1 MPSLASRSLLRG
13 GVAFIVEEYAMKAE
27 LESLV
32 DQMITRGILFDE
44 AVKEFEKK
52 FILKVVNRHHN
63 NLSKAA
69 EELGIHRN
77 TLSKRIVEYENAVNG
92 HGNGV
97 NGNGHLNGHNGNG
110 KRRQVPP
117 RRKKRLQ
124 SGLSKPEAH
133 GNGQG

>member
-1 MPSLASRSLLRG
+1 
-13 GVAFIVEEYAMKAE
+13 MKAE

-69 EELGIHRN
+69 DELGIHRN
-77 TLSKRIVEYENAVNG
+77 TLSKRIGEYE
-92 HGNGV
+92 NGV
-97 NGNGHLNGHNGNG
+97 NGNGNGNGHRNGHNGHG
-110 KRRQVPP
+110 KRRPVPP
-117 RRKKRLQ
+117 RRKKRL
-124 SGLSKPEAH
+124 
-133 GNGQG
+133 

>member
-1 MPSLASRSLLRG
+1 
-13 GVAFIVEEYAMKAE
+13 MKAE

-69 EELGIHRN
+69 DELGIHRN
-77 TLSKRIVEYENAVNG
+77 TLSKRIGELRQLDQRERYEEPDESQQW
-92 HGNGV
+92 HE
-97 NGNGHLNGHNGNG
+97 LT
-110 KRRQVPP
+110 
-117 RRKKRLQ
+117 L
-124 SGLSKPEAH
+124 LSSCSCQP
-133 GNGQG
+133 